1 MNANGTTIQG
11 KRHEY
16 AACSQPSLGW
26 TEGRP
31 QE

>member
-1 MNANGTTIQG
+1 MTNGSTTIQG

-16 AACSQPSLGW
+16 AACSRPALGW
-26 TEGRP
+26 TEGQP

>member
-1 MNANGTTIQG
+1 MAANGITFTS

-16 AACSQPSLGW
+16 AACSQPVLGW
-26 TEGRP
+26 TEGQP